1 MLIVI
6 HPETPSDRKIN
17 EVVNCLK
24 NGGLIIYPTDTVYGI
39 GCDIFNH
46 RAVERLCQLKRIKP
60 EKSFFSF
67 VCYDLSNLAEF
78 TLPFDK
84 SVYKLMN
91 KNLPG
96 PFTFILNA
104 SNSVP
109 KVLRSKRKTIGIR
122 VPDNAIARAIVQQL
136 GNPIM
141 SSSLI
146 IDQPDFDEYP
156 VDPTEIYEQFG
167 DKVDLV
173 IDGGTGHNAPSTI
186 VDCTGSEIE
195 IVRQGMGELRF

>member
-122 VPDNAIARAIVQQL
+122 VPDNTIARSIVQQL

-167 DKVDLV
+167 EKVDLV
-173 IDGGTGHNAPSTI
+173 IDGGTGHNVPSTI